1 MSRCWCI
8 LWARARCQSHQTLKL
23 MQVWSKWAQSQRF
36 WFLAGKQINLHCKSV
51 QILASTSPARRCWER
66 LLWSRLSPQRS
77 DQQQLCPGCC
87 WENPTRKTA
96 SLWGT
101 GWELPVTASGTM
113 PSSSQC
119 WLWSVICDL
128 AVQTPV
134 WSSKSTFSEGRIT
147 FPKSWLLGTR
157 QTSYHPQQSH

>member
-77 DQQQLCPGCC
+77 DQQQLCALAVAEKTQREKLHLSEEQG
-87 WENPTRKTA
+87 ENC
-96 SLWGT
+96 LWLHQGQCH
-101 GWELPVTASGTM
+101 LH
-113 PSSSQC
+113 PSAGFG
-119 WLWSVICDL
+119 LLSVIW
-128 AVQTPV
+128 QY
-134 WSSKSTFSEGRIT
+134 K
-147 FPKSWLLGTR
+147 
-157 QTSYHPQQSH
+157 PQSGAQNPHFLKAG